1 MRKKSVIVILL
12 FIFMTLTL
20 FGIFYNNPKDE
31 KKVNLKEKTN
41 TLNAM
46 VINKEN
52 GKITVQDSDN
62 IIYTFN
68 LDADFNIG
76 DTVQIEYDGDLDK
89 NKELQ
94 DIIIKDY
101 EVMYDYNDKSG
112 IPKLWLD
119 DGLFKKY
126 YEKAYEKLENMTL
139 DEKIAQILLVRYP
152 DDGLGVLKNNQFG
165 GYVFY
170 AKDFNDKTK
179 DEVIK
184 MINDN
189 QNVAKT
195 PILTAVDE
203 EGGKVNR
210 ISTNSNLANEPFK
223 SPRELYLSGGFDLIK
238 EDTIKK
244 SKLLYELGINLNL
257 APVAD
262 VSTNP
267 NDYMYSRTLGENTDK
282 TSEYVKTVI
291 KSSNGLGVTYTLK
304 HFPGYGNNTDTHQ
317 GTSLDNRSYDDI
329 LNNDLPPFK
338 VGIDEG
344 ALSILVSHNIVSSID
359 SDLPSSL
366 SYKVHN
372 LLRDN
377 LNFTGIVITDDLD
390 MGAIGDVKSS
400 TVKAVL
406 SGNDLIITTDY
417 ESSINAIKKAI
428 NNGEI
433 SDKLIDKTATR
444 VIAFKYYKGMI
455 KG

>member
-1 MRKKSVIVILL
+1 MKRFLILFFVLFLLSGCNEKEVVKDVQEDTLNYAFVIGKNDEFLL
-12 FIFMTLTL
+12 IQDNKGIIYEKNISGLNPGDMIKTYDDISNLNDYEIISDDDFPLAFNDN
-20 FGIFYNNPKDE
+20 GIF
-31 KKVNLKEKTN
+31 
-41 TLNAM
+41 
-46 VINKEN
+46 
-52 GKITVQDSDN
+52 
-62 IIYTFN
+62 
-68 LDADFNIG
+68 
-76 DTVQIEYDGDLDK
+76 
-89 NKELQ
+89 
-94 DIIIKDY
+94 KDY
-101 EVMYDYNDKSG
+101 YNISYQKV
-112 IPKLWLD
+112 K
-119 DGLFKKY
+119 
-126 YEKAYEKLENMTL
+126 NMSL
-139 DEKIAQILLVRYP
+139 DEKIGQILLVRYP
-152 DDGLGVLKNNQFG
+152 SENQTDVLEKYQFG

-170 AKDFNDKTK
+170 AKDFKDKTK

-291 KSSNGLGVTYTLK
+291 KASNGLGVTYTLK

-366 SYKVHN
+366 SYKIHN

-417 ESSINAIKKAI
+417 ESSINAIKEAI